1 MWMDKDQNGRMTIM
15 DIRIDEAMLL
25 KDAAGLLLD
34 RIEERWNAM
43 TPEAQSL
50 NWTKIQ
56 HEREVET
63 LKRLNQAINLYF
75 PMVRKIRRQWVR
87 WETDRLCA
95 ASSDI
100 PRIV

>member
-25 KDAAGLLLD
+25 KDAVGLLLD

-63 LKRLNQAINLYF
+63 LKRVNQAINLYF
-75 PMVRKIRRQWVR
+75 PMVRKMS
-87 WETDRLCA
+87 ETVGEVGDR
-95 ASSDI
+95 
-100 PRIV
+100 

>member
-1 MWMDKDQNGRMTIM
+1 MDKDQNGRMTIM

-63 LKRLNQAINLYF
+63 LKRLNIRLLTF
-75 PMVRKIRRQWVR
+75 TSRWSGKCRRQWVR

>member
-25 KDAAGLLLD
+25 KDAAGLLLE

-50 NWTKIQ
+50 SWTKIQ

-63 LKRLNQAINLYF
+63 LRRLNQAINLYF
-75 PMVRKIRRQWVR
+75 PMIRKMP
-87 WETDRLCA
+87 ETVGEVGDR
-95 ASSDI
+95 
-100 PRIV
+100 

>member
-1 MWMDKDQNGRMTIM
+1 MDKDQNGRMTIM

-25 KDAAGLLLD
+25 KDAVGLLLD

-63 LKRLNQAINLYF
+63 LKRVNQAINLYF
-75 PMVRKIRRQWVR
+75 PMVRKMPEIVG
-87 WETDRLCA
+87 EVGDR
-95 ASSDI
+95 
-100 PRIV
+100 

>member
-25 KDAAGLLLD
+25 KDAVGLLLD

-63 LKRLNQAINLYF
+63 LKRVNQAINLYF
-75 PMVRKIRRQWVR
+75 PMVRKMPEIVG
-87 WETDRLCA
+87 EVGDR
-95 ASSDI
+95 
-100 PRIV
+100 

>member
-25 KDAAGLLLD
+25 KDAVGLLLD

-63 LKRLNQAINLYF
+63 LKRVNQAINLYF
-75 PMVRKIRRQWVR
+75 PMVRKMP
-87 WETDRLCA
+87 ETVGEGGDR
-95 ASSDI
+95 
-100 PRIV
+100 